1 MNIQI
6 ISLFMLILGMWM
18 VLISFYLDFD
28 FFRIKVLM
36 NYFRNIKENTLIMA
50 FVTLIGIVVSIMTK
64 VFVFVPVS
72 LAVAILLPGI
82 LVNQRKNKNQDQKM
96 RQWTLLIDDLTS
108 GVRAGLN
115 VGEALAQALQNC
127 EEPLRL
133 DFQEAIIE
141 INRSGQVSKVISILK
156 NQITDSVGI
165 ATLKLLQVVLKTGAN
180 DLATSLSILS
190 NASRENHNLI
200 QELKAKQSWVL
211 NGARISVVAP
221 WLVLLA
227 LWTQESVRNAYQNV
241 IGQLILI
248 LVAMVGVIG
257 YLVMKRIGRI
267 DVFRN
272 VETT

>member
-1 MNIQI
+1 MNFQI

-18 VLISFYLDFD
+18 VLTSFYLDFD

-36 NYFRNIKENTLIMA
+36 IYFRNIKENTLIIA
-50 FVTLIGIVVSIMTK
+50 SVTLIGIVLSIMTK
-64 VFVFVPVS
+64 VLVFAPVS

-82 LVNQRKNKNQDQKM
+82 LVNQRKNKTQDQKM

-108 GVRAGLN
+108 GVRAGLT

>member
-1 MNIQI
+1 MNFQI

-18 VLISFYLDFD
+18 VLTSFYLDFD

-36 NYFRNIKENTLIMA
+36 IYFRNIKENTLIIA
-50 FVTLIGIVVSIMTK
+50 SVTLIGIVLSIMTK
-64 VFVFVPVS
+64 VLVFAPAS

-82 LVNQRKNKNQDQKM
+82 LVNQRKNKTQDQKM

-108 GVRAGLN
+108 GVRAGLT

>member
-1 MNIQI
+1 MNFQI

-18 VLISFYLDFD
+18 VLTSFYLDFD

-50 FVTLIGIVVSIMTK
+50 SVTLIGIVVSIMTK

-82 LVNQRKNKNQDQKM
+82 LVNQRKKKTQDQKM

>member
-1 MNIQI
+1 MNFQI
-6 ISLFMLILGMWM
+6 ISLFMLTLGMWM
-18 VLISFYLDFD
+18 VLTSFYLDFD

-36 NYFRNIKENTLIMA
+36 IYFRNIKENTLIIA
-50 FVTLIGIVVSIMTK
+50 SVTLIGIVLSIMTK
-64 VFVFVPVS
+64 VLVFAPAS

-82 LVNQRKNKNQDQKM
+82 LVNQRKNKTQDQKM

-108 GVRAGLN
+108 GVRAGLT

>member
-1 MNIQI
+1 MNFQI
-6 ISLFMLILGMWM
+6 ISLFILILGMWM
-18 VLISFYLDFD
+18 VLTSFYLDFD

-50 FVTLIGIVVSIMTK
+50 SVTLIGIVVSIMTK

-82 LVNQRKNKNQDQKM
+82 LVNQRKNKTQDQKM

-108 GVRAGLN
+108 GVRAGLT

>member
-1 MNIQI
+1 MNFQI

-108 GVRAGLN
+108 GVRAGLT